1 MGWGFLRWQGGSH
14 KAREVLVGW
23 SGASLIVGLAEQDLE
38 PERISQS
45 PMLLQSLGRTPIDP
59 PFWTFEKVLQW

>member
-1 MGWGFLRWQGGSH
+1 M
-14 KAREVLVGW
+14 GW

-45 PMLLQSLGRTPIDP
+45 PMLLQSPGRTPIDP